1 MTSRSLM
8 SRTALAVA
16 IVGLV
21 PLTGCGDDPTTEPDG
36 SSTMSQTT
44 ALETTPP
51 EGPRVC
57 DFVPETSVTTVLGSD
72 DLDAQGSVDGEIA
85 DCKARPAGSPD
96 PQLFVHVEDL
106 VGSAREIFERD
117 LGSDE
122 RNQLPDSVGLGYSW
136 TDPEGFRATST
147 GPVSETWLLHGD
159 KLVQVSLWSPPG
171 GRKGEDDTTAL
182 AQQVVATLDLPDE
195 WTLED
200 EQPAR

>member
-1 MTSRSLM
+1 MTSGNLM
-8 SRTALAVA
+8 FRAALAVA

-21 PLTGCGDDPTTEPDG
+21 PLAGCGEDPPTEPDG
-36 SSTMSQTT
+36 SSTMPQTT

-57 DFVPETSVTTVLGSD
+57 DFVPETSVRTVLGLD
-72 DLDAQGSVDGEIA
+72 DVDAQGSVNGEIA
-85 DCKARPAGSPD
+85 DCKARPAGSSD

-117 LGSDE
+117 LDSTE
-122 RNQLPDSVGLGYSW
+122 RNQLPDSIGLGYSW

-159 KLVQVSLWSPPG
+159 KLVQVSLWSPPS
-171 GRKGEDDTTAL
+171 GRDGEDDTTAL
-182 AQQVVATLDLPDE
+182 AQQVVGTLDIPGE
-195 WTLED
+195 WTLD
-200 EQPAR
+200 EQPPSR